1 MLERYV
7 NELKWENKLNLYN
20 FEDMKYIFK
29 RLWKK
34 INSNFMMKTERKD
47 KLYKEVCMNLIK
59 VYYTEVE
66 DIIHMYGEMYKIRKH
81 IQNKP

>member
-34 INSNFMMKTERKD
+34 INSNFMIKTEQKD
-47 KLYKEVCMNLIK
+47 KLYKEVCMSTTLC
-59 VYYTEVE
+59 
-66 DIIHMYGEMYKIRKH
+66 D
-81 IQNKP
+81 

>member
-1 MLERYV
+1 M
-7 NELKWENKLNLYN
+7 
-20 FEDMKYIFK
+20 I
-29 RLWKK
+29 
-34 INSNFMMKTERKD
+34 KTEQKD